1 MTEKIKVTRDGA
13 VETITFANPPKNFIT
28 NQMLKELYNELI
40 RARQDTSVRVLVLT
54 GGMKDSFIS
63 HYDVSELIEYSR
75 RAPKARVIGRL
86 MSWFMKKANNHPIL
100 DRFLIR
106 SLAMRSPAE
115 QGIYFWARCLDILDS
130 FPKPVIAAI
139 NGISL
144 GGGCEIALCCD
155 FRFMAK
161 GKHYRIGLPEVLVGI
176 IPGGTGT
183 PLRLPRVVGEARALE
198 ILLTGKLYTPEEA
211 EEMGLINCA
220 VDPDKLLPCVMEL
233 ARKLARRAPIAVA
246 SAKMDVR
253 LGSRLSFPQGR
264 VVDMDAVGATMASE
278 DALTGMSRYVNDL
291 VAKYDGLELER
302 MLQDAEE
309 LESGRLIQYQGK

>member
-1 MTEKIKVTRDGA
+1 MTEKIKVTRDSA
-13 VETITFANPPKNFIT
+13 VEIIAFANPPKNFIT
-28 NQMLKELYNELI
+28 NQMLKELYHELL
-40 RARQDTSVRVLVLT
+40 RARQDASVRVLVLT

-75 RAPKARVIGRL
+75 RAPKTPVMGRL
-86 MSWFMKKANNHPIL
+86 MSWLMKKAHLHPSL

-106 SLAMRSPAE
+106 ALALRSPAE
-115 QGIYFWARCLDILDS
+115 QGIYFWARCLDILDN
-130 FPKPVIAAI
+130 FPKPVVAAI

-183 PLRLPRVVGEARALE
+183 PLRLPRVVGEAKALE

-211 EEMGLINCA
+211 EAMGLINSA
-220 VDPDKLLPCVMEL
+220 VDPEHLLSCVMEL
-233 ARKLARRAPIAVA
+233 AQKLARRAPIAVA
-246 SAKMDVR
+246 SAKKDVR
-253 LGSRLSFPQGR
+253 LGSRLSYPQGR

-278 DALTGMSRYVNDL
+278 DALTGMSTYVNDL
-291 VAKYDGLELER
+291 VAKYDGLDLER

-309 LESGRLIQYQGK
+309 LEAGRLVQYQGK